1 MWLKRTK
8 CPDLCQYQEKDD
20 ILSGTDTKKIR
31 GSLLGLK
38 HSIKKKKHKVISQ
51 NFSKLGPSAWSN
63 VKD

>member
-38 HSIKKKKHKVISQ
+38 HSIKKKSTRLSLKISASWVLQ
-51 NFSKLGPSAWSN
+51 HGPM
-63 VKD
+63 